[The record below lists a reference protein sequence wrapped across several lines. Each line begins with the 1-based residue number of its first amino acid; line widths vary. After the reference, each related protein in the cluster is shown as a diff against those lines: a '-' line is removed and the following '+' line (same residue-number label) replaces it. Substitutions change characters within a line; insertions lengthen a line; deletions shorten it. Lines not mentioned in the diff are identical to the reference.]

1 MMSVLRVSKLE
12 RRKWK
17 LKIALRPGETVDVMK
32 YGNMGIWGNWL
43 LKERGQRMEEEDKA
57 LSKILYACTS
67 VVSGGTHRHNSSPL
81 SLAYHATAIRV
92 PHYQTTTALP
102 LLLF

>member
-1 MMSVLRVSKLE
+1 
-12 RRKWK
+12 
-17 LKIALRPGETVDVMK
+17 
-32 YGNMGIWGNWL
+32 
-43 LKERGQRMEEEDKA
+43 MEEEDKA

>member
-1 MMSVLRVSKLE
+1 MEAEDSPPTWRDSRCYE
-12 RRKWK
+12 IW
-17 LKIALRPGETVDVMK
+17 E